1 MTPAAGNPG
10 LDGTQ
15 IPQWRPLGGGVYAA
29 GQPGDPDWAEL
40 RRDGLASVINLRP
53 PGEQPE
59 AGEADRVRDQ
69 GMGYACLPIAGGVDL
84 DRNVVASFD
93 KLMRELPR
101 PVLVHCAS
109 ANRVGA
115 LFALRAAWL
124 NGASKEAALALGRA
138 AGLASLEPRVREL
151 LDGPSR

>member
-1 MTPAAGNPG
+1 MTPAAGNHG
-10 LDGTQ
+10 LECTE
-15 IPQWRPLGGGVYAA
+15 IPQWRHLGGGVYAA
-29 GQPGDPDWAEL
+29 GQPGDRDWAEL

-53 PGEQPE
+53 AGEQPE

-69 GMGYACLPIAGGVDL
+69 GMGYACLPIAGGADL
-84 DRNVVASFD
+84 DRNAVASFD

-115 LFALRAAWL
+115 LFALHAAWFD
-124 NGASKEAALALGRA
+124 GASTEAALTLGRA

-151 LDGPSR
+151 LDGPSG